1 MSATS
6 LTNFATNNN
15 DVINWAVQKIKKAT
29 ISEKGIGIDALR
41 DQIRDKLRVIIYS
54 LEKITPK
61 ILIY

>member
-29 ISEKGIGIDALR
+29 ISEKKMIGALR
-41 DQIRDKLRVIIYS
+41 G
-54 LEKITPK
+54 
-61 ILIY
+61 